1 MFSREKRSEI
11 MSNIKNQNTKPE
23 LLIRSLLH
31 KMGYRF
37 RLHRKDLP
45 GRPDLVLPKY
55 KTVIFIHGCFW
66 HQHPNCKKATI
77 PKRNRE
83 FWLKKLTRNM
93 ERDQQVIEE
102 LESMGW
108 NIIIIWEC
116 QVKKNIKEVMD
127 KITGQLIKNVF

>member
-1 MFSREKRSEI
+1 